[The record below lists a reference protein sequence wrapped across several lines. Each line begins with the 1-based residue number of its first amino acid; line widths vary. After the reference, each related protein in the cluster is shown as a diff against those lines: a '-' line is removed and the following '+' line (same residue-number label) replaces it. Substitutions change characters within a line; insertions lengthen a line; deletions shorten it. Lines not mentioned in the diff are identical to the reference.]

1 MESWRRAV
9 AKTRRL
15 KCAARKLCARGTVDP
30 FEAMLPFHSDTP
42 NVRTLLKEVLES
54 SQLWSLLVVTVGV
67 ISAIPSRKRNLS
79 VLDFGTSK
87 APTTAG
93 YYLRLD
99 TVRLLNRMASP
110 QGRFAAKQSVF
121 RSRERACH
129 HLTLEA
135 AQRRFKYGSGHVL
148 GRRSLS

>member
-42 NVRTLLKEVLES
+42 TEGGPGEQSV
-54 SQLWSLLVVTVGV
+54 WSLSVVTVAV
-67 ISAIPSRKRNLS
+67 ISAIPRRKRNLS

-93 YYLRLD
+93 YYLRLC
-99 TVRLLNRMASP
+99 TARLLNHMASP